1 MRKVFYVISLSFLSL
16 CLAYSKDFTLSPQS
30 YIGFEVKKFGVKTI
44 KGHFRDFS
52 GTLTLTDKAITAL
65 SGEVRVESVFTDSA
79 KRDKHLQEADFL
91 DSAKFPTSKFIL
103 QSYEPISENGTTIKG
118 KLKGTLT
125 LHNVSLPL
133 VLESSLENLSSQ
145 SPRLILTGKINIKD
159 YGIKGSF
166 ANSDEVKIILQTQ
179 WQ

>member
-1 MRKVFYVISLSFLSL
+1 MRI
-16 CLAYSKDFTLSPQS
+16 
-30 YIGFEVKKFGVKTI
+30 
-44 KGHFRDFS
+44 
-52 GTLTLTDKAITAL
+52 
-65 SGEVRVESVFTDSA
+65 ESVFTDSA
-79 KRDKHLQEADFL
+79 KRDKHLQEEDFL